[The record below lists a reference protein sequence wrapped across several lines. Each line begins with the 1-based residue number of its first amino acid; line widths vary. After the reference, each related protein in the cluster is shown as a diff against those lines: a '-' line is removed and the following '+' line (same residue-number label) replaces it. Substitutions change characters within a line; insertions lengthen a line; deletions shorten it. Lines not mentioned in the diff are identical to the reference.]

1 MPVDIEVGRVRQL
14 PLGLLSSERRVP
26 RHRSEGMVSVFR
38 ALFCKETHVQTI
50 RFAPPLV
57 VGRDDLAR
65 ALDTIAAVI
74 GG

>member
-1 MPVDIEVGRVRQL
+1 V
-14 PLGLLSSERRVP
+14 
-26 RHRSEGMVSVFR
+26 VSVFR
-38 ALFCKETHVQTI
+38 ALLCKETHVQTI

-74 GG
+74 GAPS

>member
-1 MPVDIEVGRVRQL
+1 LIGVEIREDSGPARPFCYAL
-14 PLGLLSSERRVP
+14 KKHGLL
-26 RHRSEGMVSVFR
+26 
-38 ALFCKETHVQTI
+38 CKETHVQTI

-74 GG
+74 GAPS